1 MILVVAKADFAN
13 VVGYFAVVVAML
25 VEWLEFHWMISEVA
39 RRLKEVVQV
48 EELGEQQANLVF
60 LYLAVKDVWQPRRPI
75 DFATDF
81 GNLLPKPSV
90 ALTTVIK
97 YLVNYNFSFL
107 SEFHL
112 PD

>member
-1 MILVVAKADFAN
+1 MILAVAKVDFAN
-13 VVGYFAVVVAML
+13 VVGCFVAVVVML

-39 RRLKEVVQV
+39 RRLKEVVLV

-60 LYLAVKDVWQPRRPI
+60 LYLAVKVVWQPRRPI

-97 YLVNYNFSFL
+97 FLVNYNFFSFKNGI
-107 SEFHL
+107 SFT
-112 PD
+112 

>member
-1 MILVVAKADFAN
+1 MD
-13 VVGYFAVVVAML
+13 
-25 VEWLEFHWMISEVA
+25 EV
-39 RRLKEVVQV
+39 KEVEEVVLV

-60 LYLAVKDVWQPRRPI
+60 LFLAVKVVWQPRRPI

-97 YLVNYNFSFL
+97 YLVNYNLSFKNGI
-107 SEFHL
+107 SFT
-112 PD
+112 